1 MKRYLFLTILC
12 AVTSSLFAYQT
23 GPANRA
29 NFGAASQQQPAQ
41 GYRAFTNSNNQ
52 WRQGV
57 QTKPVQTSVAGSSAT
72 EFAPADKQVAVSK
85 KAVAAQPAAKP
96 TASTS
101 VGSSSTALQPVANT
115 APAMPAN
122 MDPTA
127 MLQQVQGMVQG
138 MSNMAGT
145 ATGQPAATGGQQNA
159 ASTMPAGMP
168 DLSALMGGG
177 MMPGFAPATAPAK
190 K

>member
-1 MKRYLFLTILC
+1 MKKYLFLVVLFVTIP
-12 AVTSSLFAYQT
+12 AVAYKA
-23 GPANRA
+23 GPSGRA

-57 QTKPVQTSVAGSSAT
+57 QTKPVQTSMAGSAAT
-72 EFAPADKQVAVSK
+72 EFAPADKKSVGKQTVAT
-85 KAVAAQPAAKP
+85 QPVAKP
-96 TASTS
+96 TA
-101 VGSSSTALQPVANT
+101 TAAPAASQQPAE

-127 MLQQVQGMVQG
+127 MLQQVQGMMQG
-138 MSNMAGT
+138 MNMMNGA
-145 ATGQPAATGGQQNA
+145 ATNGQPVASSGQQNSA
-159 ASTMPAGMP
+159 PAMPAGMP
-168 DLSALMGGG
+168 DLSALMGGAIPT
-177 MMPGFAPATAPAK
+177 MPAASTPTK